1 MYFGNHCWLNI
12 SISTYLNKILVLL
25 YLYINVPIACRSGGS
40 SGPGENKRN
49 NSQGSQ
55 EAQQE
60 TGMPHLIY
68 IYVHKLIDIAEH
80 DFFFILVILESLD
93 LVFEGTV

>member
-1 MYFGNHCWLNI
+1 LAEYINI
-12 SISTYLNKILVLL
+12 YISKQDTCTFVPT
-25 YLYINVPIACRSGGS
+25 YINVPIACRSGGS
-40 SGPGENKRN
+40 TDPGENKRN

-60 TGMPHLIY
+60 TGMLHLIY

-80 DFFFILVILESLD
+80 DFFFILPIPESLD
-93 LVFEGTV
+93 LVFKGTVA